1 MTFVNG
7 QSKPYSVSWVVG
19 EIIKNTNGDYVSESP
34 RKWGYN
40 LLNGPYQADE
50 FVNKTDKTSVSTTHR
65 LYERQSL
72 AE

>member
-7 QSKPYSVSWVVG
+7 QSKPYSVLGSR
-19 EIIKNTNGDYVSESP
+19 EIIKNTNGDNVGESP